1 MLMKFKILIVAFLFM
16 ILAAYGQNTG
26 NFTAMILSLDG
37 EGVIIRNSKETALE
51 LPQRYFPGD
60 VLSVKRGNA
69 IVMLFS
75 GEEIPLAAV
84 SNYTVPSEEG
94 SNASEL
100 YEMANDNKA
109 DPSLLA
115 QSGAAYRIRGKSNV
129 FPMKSKVLNTDNV
142 ILQLRFENLEELKLG
157 LKVINAQTQ
166 KILFEKN
173 SISDSIISLAEVNWA
188 EGKSYY
194 WTLSNTPKG
203 KPEMGT
209 IVIPSGA
216 ESQSLSQLSEPK
228 THFEYMNVISSY
240 YNGRYYFDAYVLINQ
255 AIAQFPEFKIYKVLL
270 ENLLLE

>member
-37 EGVIIRNSKETALE
+37 EGVIIRDAKETALE

-84 SNYTVPSEEG
+84 SSYTVPSEEG

-100 YEMANDNKA
+100 YEMANDSKA

-173 SISDSIISLAEVNWA
+173 SISDSIISLTEVNWA

-216 ESQSLSQLSEPK
+216 DSKSLTQLPEPK

-240 YNGRYYFDAYVLINQ
+240 YNGRYYFDAYMLINQ
-255 AIAQFPEFKIYKVLL
+255 AIAKYPEFKIYEVLL